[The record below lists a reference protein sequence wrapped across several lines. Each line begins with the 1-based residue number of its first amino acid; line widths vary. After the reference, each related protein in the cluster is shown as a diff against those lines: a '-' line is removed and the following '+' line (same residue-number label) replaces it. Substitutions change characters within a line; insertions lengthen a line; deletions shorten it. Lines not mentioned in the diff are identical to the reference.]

1 MARYKDALKI
11 FWRPVFVL
19 LCLVVTALLFHQFNS
34 QEGRCGACVLLVGS
48 LWASEALPLEVTS
61 LLPILLLPLLGIMST
76 GDVSKEY
83 FTGAN
88 MMMMAAMG
96 IAAAVQNVRLHQ
108 RIALGILMMTGAG
121 KKTLLLSFMVITC
134 GISMF
139 ICNTATCAMMCPIL
153 KVVLDEVY
161 KSKKEKS
168 ADTLSAESEETQPFE
183 CCEASKHKQQR
194 RIAARH
200 QKEKVMFY
208 LGVAYAANIG
218 GTGTLTAS
226 EPNVIMK
233 GILEE
238 KFPCQDSL
246 TYTTWM
252 AYAMPSIVV
261 NLTFTFLLL
270 SIIFWR
276 APKEEE
282 LISGREMRRFLRGEY
297 DRLGPFSWKEFA
309 TAFYFVSLVTLWFF
323 QEPQFMTGWGEYFG
337 NDGHAGCSG
346 GMVGEATP
354 AVLILV
360 LLFITPSRLDFWP
373 FVRKMDDCDVVA
385 PSTLLDWESMAS
397 FFPWGLLLIRG
408 GGFALAKASNRS
420 GLSVLV
426 GSSLTSLESLPPW
439 GVLTVTCLATSIVT
453 EICSNAVTANI
464 LLPVLGDLA
473 VSLNLNPLYLML
485 PAAVTCCYAFMLP
498 VACPTNA
505 IVYKASGMKSWRMV
519 SSGVGLNL
527 ITLAVSVIA
536 ASTYGCPLLQ
546 MHEFPI
552 WANTTDCSIVAAS
565 YQ

>member
-1 MARYKDALKI
+1 
-11 FWRPVFVL
+11 
-19 LCLVVTALLFHQFNS
+19 
-34 QEGRCGACVLLVGS
+34 
-48 LWASEALPLEVTS
+48 
-61 LLPILLLPLLGIMST
+61 
-76 GDVSKEY
+76 
-83 FTGAN
+83 
-88 MMMMAAMG
+88 
-96 IAAAVQNVRLHQ
+96 
-108 RIALGILMMTGAG
+108 
-121 KKTLLLSFMVITC
+121 
-134 GISMF
+134 MF
-139 ICNTATCAMMCPIL
+139 ICNTATCAMVCPIL
-153 KVVLDEVY
+153 KVVLEQVY
-161 KSKKEKS
+161 GSEDTEKGDQAHSQLSSLRKKKE
-168 ADTLSAESEETQPFE
+168 
-183 CCEASKHKQQR
+183 
-194 RIAARH
+194 ARH
-200 QKEKVMFY
+200 STEKVMFY

-233 GILEE
+233 GILDS

-282 LISGREMRRFLRGEY
+282 RFSGRELRRFLHGEY
-297 DRLGPFSWKEFA
+297 DRLGPFSFKEGA

-426 GSSLTSLESLPPW
+426 GSSLTSLES
-439 GVLTVTCLATSIVT
+439 
-453 EICSNAVTANI
+453 
-464 LLPVLGDLA
+464 
-473 VSLNLNPLYLML
+473 
-485 PAAVTCCYAFMLP
+485 
-498 VACPTNA
+498 
-505 IVYKASGMKSWRMV
+505 
-519 SSGVGLNL
+519 
-527 ITLAVSVIA
+527 
-536 ASTYGCPLLQ
+536 
-546 MHEFPI
+546 
-552 WANTTDCSIVAAS
+552 
-565 YQ
+565 

>member
-1 MARYKDALKI
+1 MGSTHEASTDRAPILNNLISVCCSQGSTPRSSEREGLKMPRYKDVLKI

-19 LCLVVTALLFHQFNS
+19 LCLAVTALLFHQFNS

-48 LWASEALPLEVTS
+48 LWASEALALEVTS

-194 RIAARH
+194 R
-200 QKEKVMFY
+200 
-208 LGVAYAANIG
+208 
-218 GTGTLTAS
+218 
-226 EPNVIMK
+226 
-233 GILEE
+233 
-238 KFPCQDSL
+238 
-246 TYTTWM
+246 
-252 AYAMPSIVV
+252 
-261 NLTFTFLLL
+261 
-270 SIIFWR
+270 
-276 APKEEE
+276 
-282 LISGREMRRFLRGEY
+282 
-297 DRLGPFSWKEFA
+297 
-309 TAFYFVSLVTLWFF
+309 
-323 QEPQFMTGWGEYFG
+323 
-337 NDGHAGCSG
+337 
-346 GMVGEATP
+346 
-354 AVLILV
+354 
-360 LLFITPSRLDFWP
+360 
-373 FVRKMDDCDVVA
+373 
-385 PSTLLDWESMAS
+385 
-397 FFPWGLLLIRG
+397 
-408 GGFALAKASNRS
+408 
-420 GLSVLV
+420 
-426 GSSLTSLESLPPW
+426 
-439 GVLTVTCLATSIVT
+439 
-453 EICSNAVTANI
+453 
-464 LLPVLGDLA
+464 
-473 VSLNLNPLYLML
+473 
-485 PAAVTCCYAFMLP
+485 
-498 VACPTNA
+498 
-505 IVYKASGMKSWRMV
+505 MV

-536 ASTYGCPLLQ
+536 ASTYGCPLLG

>member
-1 MARYKDALKI
+1 
-11 FWRPVFVL
+11 
-19 LCLVVTALLFHQFNS
+19 
-34 QEGRCGACVLLVGS
+34 
-48 LWASEALPLEVTS
+48 
-61 LLPILLLPLLGIMST
+61 
-76 GDVSKEY
+76 
-83 FTGAN
+83 
-88 MMMMAAMG
+88 
-96 IAAAVQNVRLHQ
+96 
-108 RIALGILMMTGAG
+108 
-121 KKTLLLSFMVITC
+121 
-134 GISMF
+134 
-139 ICNTATCAMMCPIL
+139 
-153 KVVLDEVY
+153 
-161 KSKKEKS
+161 
-168 ADTLSAESEETQPFE
+168 
-183 CCEASKHKQQR
+183 
-194 RIAARH
+194 
-200 QKEKVMFY
+200 
-208 LGVAYAANIG
+208 
-218 GTGTLTAS
+218 
-226 EPNVIMK
+226 
-233 GILEE
+233 
-238 KFPCQDSL
+238 
-246 TYTTWM
+246 M

-297 DRLGPFSWKEFA
+297 DRLGPFSFKEGA

-536 ASTYGCPLLQ
+536 ASTYGCPLLG

-552 WANTTDCSIVAAS
+552 WANTTNCSIVAAS